1 MFLLASALVIA
12 AASPNGQVRFELASG
27 MTYSVKLAGRTVIE
41 PSRLSITVD
50 GVDIA
55 AGAKPGRT
63 ASRRIRESF
72 PWLGAHAVAVADC
85 NEFSLPVSGRIPYT
99 VQIRA
104 CNDGVAFRTIVP
116 GAGSRVPDEATVFRP
131 AAGSTVWHHDL
142 EGHYEAL
149 HKRSR
154 IEEIP
159 PEEWLAPP
167 VTFRLPDGGGYASI
181 TEAGLAHYAGM
192 ALQADGHGALHARL
206 GHAHP
211 PGYPFRLRYKDDIE
225 RLSKPAAV
233 SGTITT
239 PWRVIL
245 TGSGL
250 NSLVNADLVWTLAPP
265 PDPKIFPQGAATPWA
280 KPGRA
285 VWKYLDGGRN
295 DAATVREFS
304 RLAGRLGFEYQVVE
318 GFWQK
323 WTEEE
328 LRDVIADSR
337 RHGVGL
343 WLWKHSREL
352 RDPESR
358 SRFFGLCRR
367 VGAAGVKIDFFD
379 HEAKEVVELYE
390 TLLREAAA
398 RRLLVN
404 FHGANKPTGGARTWP
419 NELTREAVRGME
431 SRKSPRAR
439 HDATIPFT
447 RLLAGPA
454 DYTPVHFGERRN
466 DTTWAHQIAT
476 AVIFTSPLLTYA
488 AHPAAILANP
498 AVDVIRAIPAVWDET
513 RVLPGSE
520 IGEAAVFARR
530 KADEWF
536 IAAVNGETARRVE
549 IRLDFLRAGSWKAQ
563 LVRDAGAAGDSVSV
577 ETLVVRKGARWAI
590 DLLPG
595 GGFTARISRQ

>member
-12 AASPNGQVRFELASG
+12 VASPNGQVRFELASD

-50 GVDIA
+50 GADLA
-55 AGAKPGRT
+55 AGAKPGRAT
-63 ASRRIRESF
+63 SRRIREQFAWHGS
-72 PWLGAHAVAVADC
+72 HATAIADC
-85 NEFSLPVSGRIPYT
+85 NESSVPVSGRIPYT
-99 VQIRA
+99 VEIRA
-104 CNDGVAFRTIVP
+104 CNDGAAFRTIVP
-116 GAGSRVPDEATVFRP
+116 GTGSRVPDEATVFRP
-131 AAGSTVWHHDL
+131 PAGSTVWHHDL

-149 HKRSR
+149 HRRSL
-154 IEEIP
+154 IGEIP
-159 PEEWLAPP
+159 AGEWLAPP
-167 VTFRLPDGGGYASI
+167 VTFRIPEGGYASI
-181 TEAGLAHYAGM
+181 TEAGLARYAGM
-192 ALQADGHGALHARL
+192 ALQTDGQGALHARL

-211 PGYPFRLRYKDDIE
+211 PSYPFRLRYKEDME
-225 RLSKPAAV
+225 RLAKPAAV

-245 TGSGL
+245 VGADL
-250 NSLVNADLVWTLAPP
+250 NALVNADLVWTLAPP
-265 PDPKIFPQGAATPWA
+265 PDRRMFPQGAATPWV

-285 VWKYLDGGRN
+285 VWKYLDGGQN

-304 RLAGRLGFEYQVVE
+304 RLAGQLGFEYQVVE

-352 RDPESR
+352 RDPQSR
-358 SRFFGLCRR
+358 TRFFDLCRR
-367 VGAAGVKIDFFD
+367 AGAAGVKIDFFD

-398 RRLLVN
+398 RQLLVN
-404 FHGANKPTGGARTWP
+404 FHGANKPAGESRTWP

-476 AVIFTSPLLTYA
+476 AIVFTSPLLTYA

-498 AVDVIRAIPAVWDET
+498 AAELIRAIPAVWDET
-513 RVLPGSE
+513 RVLAGSE
-520 IGEAAVFARR
+520 IGEAAIFARR
-530 KADEWF
+530 RGGDWF
-536 IAAVNGETARRVE
+536 IAAVNGETAREVE
-549 IRLDFLRAGSWKAQ
+549 IRLDFLGAGSWKAL
-563 LVRDAGAAGDSVSV
+563 LVKDAGTAGDSVSV
-577 ETLVVRKGARWAI
+577 ETAVAGKDGRWMI
-590 DLLPG
+590 GLLPG
-595 GGFTARISRQ
+595 GGFAARISRQ